1 MLFKLYNQNQAT
13 SNQQLELKRM
23 NYIVDFKN
31 DFISILNEMSPYLL
45 LGFLFAGILHV
56 YFPQKYISRYLGKK
70 NNKSVVN
77 ATLFGIPLP
86 LCSCG
91 VIPTG
96 ISLFKNGASK
106 GSTVSF
112 LISTPQTG
120 IDSVMVTYSLL
131 GLPFA
136 IIRPVVAF
144 ITGVFGGILINK
156 TETKS
161 SNIILESY
169 NNKLNNNNSSK
180 KSILG
185 MLKYAFVDFL
195 QDISKWLIIGLLIAA
210 VISVIIPDDF
220 FTSYLGNDYL
230 QMFVVLLASIPLYVC
245 ATASV
250 PIAAVLMLKGVSAGA
265 ILVFLMAGPATN
277 AATISVITKVLGK
290 KTLFYYL
297 FSIITGALI
306 FGFIVNYFFPNDF
319 FFKETFNIHG
329 GHEHNLLPQWVKTAS
344 GITLILLMANGYLQK
359 LISRKKQLI
368 KTKKSNHTNQT
379 KIPYLTIKI
388 EGMTCNHCKES
399 VEDNLK
405 SIYGI
410 KHVNVDLANSIADII
425 GENID
430 LKKIESCLNSLGY
443 KYKGVVKS

>member
-1 MLFKLYNQNQAT
+1 
-13 SNQQLELKRM
+13 M
-23 NYIVDFKN
+23 NIIVDFKD
-31 DFISILNEMSPYLL
+31 DFFSILNEMSPYLL

-56 YFPQKYISRYLGKK
+56 FFPQKYISKYLGKK
-70 NNKSVVN
+70 NKKSVVN

-156 TETKS
+156 TEAGS
-161 SNIILESY
+161 SGIEPEL
-169 NNKLNNNNSSK
+169 LNNNELKNNISK
-180 KSILG
+180 KSILS
-185 MLKYAFVDFL
+185 MLKYAFIDFL
-195 QDISKWLIIGLLIAA
+195 QDISKWLIIGLLIATA
-210 VISVIIPDDF
+210 ISVIVPDDF
-220 FTSYLGNDYL
+220 FTSYLGNEYV

-277 AATISVITKVLGK
+277 AATISIITKVMGK

-319 FFKETFNIHG
+319 FLRETLDLSS
-329 GHEHNLLPQWVKTAS
+329 GHEHHLLPLWVKTAS
-344 GITLILLMANGYLQK
+344 GVTLLLLIANGYIQK
-359 LISRKKQLI
+359 LISRKNQLI
-368 KTKKSNHTNQT
+368 KLQNTNHLNQT
-379 KIPYLTIKI
+379 KMTYLTIKI
-388 EGMTCNHCKES
+388 EGMTCNHCKNS
-399 VEDNLK
+399 VENNLK

-410 KHVNVDLANSIADII
+410 EQVNVNFANSRAAIK

-430 LKKIESCLNSLGY
+430 LKKIESCINSLGY
-443 KYKGVVKS
+443 KYKGEVKS

>member
-1 MLFKLYNQNQAT
+1 LYSQNQAT

-23 NYIVDFKN
+23 SFIVDFKN
-31 DFISILNEMSPYLL
+31 DFFSILNEMSPYLL

-56 YFPQKYISRYLGKK
+56 FFPQKYISKYLGKK

-120 IDSVMVTYSLL
+120 IDSILVTYSLL

-144 ITGVFGGILINK
+144 ITGVFGGILVNK
-156 TETKS
+156 TEADSSGTKPELI
-161 SNIILESY
+161 N
-169 NNKLNNNNSSK
+169 NNKSENNTFKNPVLS
-180 KSILG
+180 
-185 MLKYAFVDFL
+185 MLKYAFIDFL
-195 QDISKWLIIGLLIAA
+195 QDISKWLIIGLLIATA
-210 VISVIIPDDF
+210 ISVIVPDDF
-220 FTSYLGNDYL
+220 FTSNLGNDYV

-250 PIAAVLMLKGVSAGA
+250 PIAAVLMFKGVSAGA

-277 AATISVITKVLGK
+277 AATISIITKVLGK

-297 FSIITGALI
+297 FSIITGAMI

-319 FFKETFNIHG
+319 LFNETVNLSG
-329 GHEHNLLPQWVKTAS
+329 VHEHHLLPQWLKTTS
-344 GITLILLMANGYLQK
+344 GVALILLITNGYIQK

-368 KTKKSNHTNQT
+368 KLPNTNHQNQT

-399 VEDNLK
+399 VESNLK

-410 KHVNVDLANSIADII
+410 EQVSVDLANSRADII

-430 LKKIESCLNSLGY
+430 MEKIKSCINGLGY
-443 KYKGVVKS
+443 KYKGEVKS

>member
-1 MLFKLYNQNQAT
+1 
-13 SNQQLELKRM
+13 M
-23 NYIVDFKN
+23 NIIVDFKN
-31 DFISILNEMSPYLL
+31 DFFSILNEMSPYLL

-56 YFPQKYISRYLGKK
+56 FFPQKYISRYLGKK

-144 ITGVFGGILINK
+144 ITGVFGGMLINK
-156 TETKS
+156 TEAGS
-161 SNIILESY
+161 SSIEPEIIN
-169 NNKLNNNNSSK
+169 NNKLNNNTSK
-180 KSILG
+180 NTILSV
-185 MLKYAFVDFL
+185 LKYAFIDLL
-195 QDISKWLIIGLLIAA
+195 QDISKWLIIGLLIATA
-210 VISVIIPDDF
+210 ISVIVPDDF
-220 FTSYLGNDYL
+220 FTSNLGNDYM

-250 PIAAVLMLKGVSAGA
+250 PIAAVLMFKGVSAGA

-306 FGFIVNYFFPNDF
+306 FGFIVNWFFPNDF
-319 FFKETFNIHG
+319 LFKKTLDLYGE
-329 GHEHNLLPQWVKTAS
+329 HEHHFLPLWAKTAS
-344 GITLILLMANGYLQK
+344 GVTLLLLIAYGYIQK
-359 LISRKKQLI
+359 LISRKKQLLKLQNTNHPNQFKMPYI
-368 KTKKSNHTNQT
+368 K
-379 KIPYLTIKI
+379 IKI
-388 EGMTCNHCKES
+388 EGMTCNRCKTTVES
-399 VEDNLK
+399 HL
-405 SIYGI
+405 SSLSGI
-410 KHVNVDLANSIADII
+410 NEVNVDLTASTASLK
-425 GENID
+425 GESID
-430 LKKIESCLNSLGY
+430 LDKVKSCINSLGY
-443 KYKGVVKS
+443 IYKKEVKS

>member
-1 MLFKLYNQNQAT
+1 
-13 SNQQLELKRM
+13 M
-23 NYIVDFKN
+23 NIIIDFKN
-31 DFISILNEMSPYLL
+31 DFFSILNEMSPYLL

-56 YFPQKYISRYLGKK
+56 FFPQKYISKYLGKK

-156 TETKS
+156 TEAGSSGIEPELINNTKP
-161 SNIILESY
+161 E
-169 NNKLNNNNSSK
+169 NNTSK
-180 KSILG
+180 NSILSIF
-185 MLKYAFVDFL
+185 KYAFVDLL

-210 VISVIIPDDF
+210 AISVIVPDDF
-220 FTSYLGNDYL
+220 FTSYLGNEYV

-319 FFKETFNIHG
+319 LFKKTFDLSS
-329 GHEHNLLPQWVKTAS
+329 GHEHHLLPLWVKTAS
-344 GITLILLMANGYLQK
+344 GVTLLLLIANGYIQK
-359 LISRKKQLI
+359 LISRKNQLM
-368 KTKKSNHTNQT
+368 KLQNTNHLNQT
-379 KIPYLTIKI
+379 KMTYLTIKI
-388 EGMTCNHCKES
+388 EGMTCNHCKNS
-399 VEDNLK
+399 VENNLK

-410 KHVNVDLANSIADII
+410 EQVNVNLANSRAAIK

-430 LKKIESCLNSLGY
+430 LKKIESCINSLGY
-443 KYKGVVKS
+443 KYKGEV

>member
-1 MLFKLYNQNQAT
+1 
-13 SNQQLELKRM
+13 M
-23 NYIVDFKN
+23 NIIVDFKN
-31 DFISILNEMSPYLL
+31 DFFSILNEMSPYLL

-56 YFPQKYISRYLGKK
+56 FFPQKYISKYLGKK
-70 NNKSVVN
+70 NKKSVVN

-96 ISLFKNGASK
+96 IALFKNGASK

-144 ITGVFGGILINK
+144 ITGIFGGILINK
-156 TETKS
+156 TEAGTSSIEPELINNTKP
-161 SNIILESY
+161 E
-169 NNKLNNNNSSK
+169 NNTSK
-180 KSILG
+180 NSILSIF
-185 MLKYAFVDFL
+185 KYAFVDLL

-210 VISVIIPDDF
+210 AISVIVPDDF
-220 FTSYLGNDYL
+220 FTSNLGNDYV

-245 ATASV
+245 ATATV
-250 PIAAVLMLKGVSAGA
+250 PIAAVLMFKGVSAGA
-265 ILVFLMAGPATN
+265 ILVLLMAGPATN

-297 FSIITGALI
+297 FSIISGALF

-319 FFKETFNIHG
+319 LFKKALDLYG
-329 GHEHNLLPQWVKTAS
+329 GHEHHLLPLWVKTAS
-344 GITLILLMANGYLQK
+344 GATLLLLIANGYIQK
-359 LISRKKQLI
+359 LISGRKQL
-368 KTKKSNHTNQT
+368 KKLKNTKLTNQT
-379 KIPYLTIKI
+379 KMGFKTIII
-388 EGMTCNHCKES
+388 EGMTCNHCKNS
-399 VEDNLK
+399 VENNLR

-410 KHVNVDLANSIADII
+410 EQVNVDLANSRAVIK

-430 LKKIESCLNSLGY
+430 LKKIESCINSLGY
-443 KYKGVVKS
+443 KYKGEV

>member
-1 MLFKLYNQNQAT
+1 
-13 SNQQLELKRM
+13 M
-23 NYIVDFKN
+23 NIIVDFKD
-31 DFISILNEMSPYLL
+31 DFFSILNEMSPYLL

-56 YFPQKYISRYLGKK
+56 FFPQKYISKYLGKK
-70 NNKSVVN
+70 NKKSVVN

-156 TETKS
+156 TEAGTS
-161 SNIILESY
+161 SIEPELF
-169 NNKLNNNNSSK
+169 NNNELKNNISK
-180 KSILG
+180 KSILS

-195 QDISKWLIIGLLIAA
+195 QDISKWLIIGLLIATA
-210 VISVIIPDDF
+210 ISVIVPDDF
-220 FTSYLGNDYL
+220 FTSYLGNEYV

-250 PIAAVLMLKGVSAGA
+250 PIAAVLMFKGVSAGA

-277 AATISVITKVLGK
+277 AATISIITKVMGK

-306 FGFIVNYFFPNDF
+306 FGFIVNFFFPNDF
-319 FFKETFNIHG
+319 FLRETLDLSSR
-329 GHEHNLLPQWVKTAS
+329 HEHHLLPLWVKTAS
-344 GITLILLMANGYLQK
+344 GVTLILLIANGYIQK
-359 LISRKKQLI
+359 LIIKKKQL
-368 KTKKSNHTNQT
+368 TKLQNTNHLNQT
-379 KIPYLTIKI
+379 KMPYLTIKI
-388 EGMTCNHCKES
+388 EGMTCNHCKNS
-399 VEDNLK
+399 VENNLR

-410 KHVNVDLANSIADII
+410 EQVNVNLANSRAAIK

-430 LKKIESCLNSLGY
+430 LKKIESCINSLGY
-443 KYKGVVKS
+443 KYKGEV

>member
-1 MLFKLYNQNQAT
+1 
-13 SNQQLELKRM
+13 M
-23 NYIVDFKN
+23 NIIVDFKD
-31 DFISILNEMSPYLL
+31 DFFSILNEMSPYLL

-56 YFPQKYISRYLGKK
+56 FFPQKYISKYLGKK
-70 NNKSVVN
+70 NKKSVIN

-144 ITGVFGGILINK
+144 ITGVFGGILVNK
-156 TETKS
+156 SEAGS
-161 SNIILESY
+161 PGIEPELF
-169 NNKLNNNNSSK
+169 NNNEPKNNTSK
-180 KSILG
+180 KSILS

-195 QDISKWLIIGLLIAA
+195 QDISKWLIIGLLIATA
-210 VISVIIPDDF
+210 ISVIVPDDF
-220 FTSYLGNDYL
+220 FTSYLGNEYV

-277 AATISVITKVLGK
+277 AATISIITKVMGK

-319 FFKETFNIHG
+319 FLRETLDLSS
-329 GHEHNLLPQWVKTAS
+329 GHEHHLLPLWVKTAS
-344 GITLILLMANGYLQK
+344 GVTLLLLIANGYIQK
-359 LISRKKQLI
+359 LISRKNQLI
-368 KTKKSNHTNQT
+368 KLQNTNLNQT
-379 KIPYLTIKI
+379 KMTYLTIKI
-388 EGMTCNHCKES
+388 EGMTCNHCKNS
-399 VEDNLK
+399 VENNLK

-410 KHVNVDLANSIADII
+410 EQVNVNLANSRAAIK

-430 LKKIESCLNSLGY
+430 LKKIESCINSLGY
-443 KYKGVVKS
+443 KYKGEV

>member
-1 MLFKLYNQNQAT
+1 
-13 SNQQLELKRM
+13 M
-23 NYIVDFKN
+23 NIIVDFKD
-31 DFISILNEMSPYLL
+31 DFFSILNEMSPYLL

-56 YFPQKYISRYLGKK
+56 FFPQKYISKYLGKK
-70 NNKSVVN
+70 NKKSVVN

-91 VIPTG
+91 VIPTA

-144 ITGVFGGILINK
+144 ITGIFGGILINK
-156 TETKS
+156 TETGS
-161 SNIILESY
+161 SGIEPESF
-169 NNKLNNNNSSK
+169 NNNELKNNISK
-180 KSILG
+180 KSILS
-185 MLKYAFVDFL
+185 MLKYAFIDFL
-195 QDISKWLIIGLLIAA
+195 QDISKWLIIGLLIATA
-210 VISVIIPDDF
+210 ISVIVPDDF
-220 FTSYLGNDYL
+220 FTSYLGNEYV

-250 PIAAVLMLKGVSAGA
+250 PIAAVLMFKGVSAGA

-319 FFKETFNIHG
+319 FLRETLDLSS
-329 GHEHNLLPQWVKTAS
+329 GHEHHLLPLWVKTAS
-344 GITLILLMANGYLQK
+344 SATLLLLIANGYIQK
-359 LISRKKQLI
+359 LISRKKYLI
-368 KTKKSNHTNQT
+368 KLQNTNHLNQT
-379 KIPYLTIKI
+379 KMPYITIKI
-388 EGMTCNHCKES
+388 EGMTCNHCKNS
-399 VEDNLK
+399 VENNLK

-410 KHVNVDLANSIADII
+410 EQVNVDLANSRAAIK

-430 LKKIESCLNSLGY
+430 LEKIKNCINSLGY
-443 KYKGVVKS
+443 KYKGEV

>member
-1 MLFKLYNQNQAT
+1 
-13 SNQQLELKRM
+13 M
-23 NYIVDFKN
+23 NIIIDFKN
-31 DFISILNEMSPYLL
+31 DFFSILNEMSPYLL

-56 YFPQKYISRYLGKK
+56 FFPQKYISKYLGKK

-144 ITGVFGGILINK
+144 VTGIFGGILINK
-156 TETKS
+156 TEAGTSSIEPELINNTKP
-161 SNIILESY
+161 E
-169 NNKLNNNNSSK
+169 NNTSK
-180 KSILG
+180 NSILSIF
-185 MLKYAFVDFL
+185 KYAFVDLL

-210 VISVIIPDDF
+210 AISVIVPDDF
-220 FTSYLGNDYL
+220 FTSNLGNDYV

-277 AATISVITKVLGK
+277 VATISVITKVLGK

-319 FFKETFNIHG
+319 LFRKTFDLSG
-329 GHEHNLLPQWVKTAS
+329 GHEHHLIPLWARTAS
-344 GITLILLMANGYLQK
+344 GVTLILLIANGYIQK
-359 LISRKKQLI
+359 LISGRKQL
-368 KTKKSNHTNQT
+368 KKLKNTKLTNQT
-379 KIPYLTIKI
+379 KMGFKTIKI
-388 EGMTCNHCKES
+388 EGMTCNNCKNS
-399 VEDNLK
+399 VENNLK

-410 KHVNVDLANSIADII
+410 EQVNVDLANSRAAIK

-430 LKKIESCLNSLGY
+430 LEKIESCINSIGY
-443 KYKGVVKS
+443 KYKGEV

>member
-1 MLFKLYNQNQAT
+1 
-13 SNQQLELKRM
+13 M
-23 NYIVDFKN
+23 NIIVDFKKY
-31 DFISILNEMSPYLL
+31 FFTILNEMSPYLL

-56 YFPQKYISRYLGKK
+56 FFPQKYISRYLGKK
-70 NNKSVVN
+70 NNHSVVN

-96 ISLFKNGASK
+96 IALFKNGASK

-156 TETKS
+156 TEAEPS
-161 SNIILESY
+161 SIEPELIN
-169 NNKLNNNNSSK
+169 NNKSANNTSK
-180 KSILG
+180 NPILDV
-185 MLKYAFVDFL
+185 LKYAFIDFL
-195 QDISKWLIIGLLIAA
+195 QDISKWLVIGLLIATA
-210 VISVIIPDDF
+210 ISVIVPDDF
-220 FTSYLGNDYL
+220 FTSNLGNDYV
-230 QMFVVLLASIPLYVC
+230 QMFVVLIASIPLYVC

-250 PIAAVLMLKGVSAGA
+250 PIAAVLMFKGVSAGA

-306 FGFIVNYFFPNDF
+306 FGFIINWFFPNNF
-319 FFKETFNIHG
+319 LFKETLDFHG
-329 GHEHNLLPQWVKTAS
+329 GHEYHLLPLWVKTTS
-344 GITLILLMANGYLQK
+344 GITVLLLIANGYIQK

-368 KTKKSNHTNQT
+368 KLQNTNPLNQT
-379 KIPYLTIKI
+379 KIPYTTIKI
-388 EGMTCNHCKES
+388 EGMTCNHCKTTVES
-399 VEDNLK
+399 HL
-405 SIYGI
+405 SSLTGI
-410 KHVNVDLANSIADII
+410 NEVSVDLTASTAALK
-425 GENID
+425 GESID
-430 LKKIESCLNSLGY
+430 LDIVKSCISDLGY
-443 KYKGVVKS
+443 DYKGKI

>member
-1 MLFKLYNQNQAT
+1 
-13 SNQQLELKRM
+13 M
-23 NYIVDFKN
+23 NIIIDFKN

-56 YFPQKYISRYLGKK
+56 FFPQKYISRYLGKK

-156 TETKS
+156 TETGTS
-161 SNIILESY
+161 RIEPELIN
-169 NNKLNNNNSSK
+169 NNKLNNNTSK
-180 KSILG
+180 NAILR
-185 MLKYAFVDFL
+185 MLKYAFIDFL

-210 VISVIIPDDF
+210 AISAIVPDDF
-220 FTSYLGNDYL
+220 FTSNLENDYL
-230 QMFVVLLASIPLYVC
+230 QMFVVLIASIPLYVC

-250 PIAAVLMLKGVSAGA
+250 PIAAVLMFKGVSAGA

-277 AATISVITKVLGK
+277 AATISIITKVLGK

-306 FGFIVNYFFPNDF
+306 FGFIVNWFFPNNF
-319 FFKETFNIHG
+319 LFKEVFDLSG
-329 GHEHNLLPQWVKTAS
+329 GHEHHLLPQWVKTAS
-344 GITLILLMANGYLQK
+344 GVTLILLIANGYIQK

-368 KTKKSNHTNQT
+368 KPQNINKPNQS
-379 KIPYLTIKI
+379 KMPYITIKI

-399 VEDNLK
+399 VENNLN

-410 KHVNVDLANSIADII
+410 EQVNVDLANSRAAIN
-425 GENID
+425 GEDID
-430 LKKIESCLNSLGY
+430 LEQIKSCINSLGY
-443 KYKGVVKS
+443 KYKGVIKG

>member
-1 MLFKLYNQNQAT
+1 
-13 SNQQLELKRM
+13 M
-23 NYIVDFKN
+23 NIIVDFKN
-31 DFISILNEMSPYLL
+31 DFFSILNEMSPYLL

-56 YFPQKYISRYLGKK
+56 FFPQKYISRYLGKK
-70 NNKSVVN
+70 NKKSVIN

-106 GSTVSF
+106 GSTISF

-144 ITGVFGGILINK
+144 ITGIFGGILINK
-156 TETKS
+156 TEAGS
-161 SNIILESY
+161 SSIEPESFN
-169 NNKLNNNNSSK
+169 NNKLKNNTSK
-180 KSILG
+180 NPILS
-185 MLKYAFVDFL
+185 MLKYAFIDFL
-195 QDISKWLIIGLLIAA
+195 QDISKWLIIGLLIATA
-210 VISVIIPDDF
+210 ISVIVPDDF
-220 FTSYLGNDYL
+220 FTSYLGNDYV

-250 PIAAVLMLKGVSAGA
+250 PIAAVLMFKGVSAGA

-277 AATISVITKVLGK
+277 AATISIITKVLGK
-290 KTLFYYL
+290 KILFYYL

-319 FFKETFNIHG
+319 LFKETLDLYG
-329 GHEHNLLPQWVKTAS
+329 GHEHHLLPLWVKTAS
-344 GITLILLMANGYLQK
+344 GVTLLLLIAYGYIQK

-368 KTKKSNHTNQT
+368 KLQNTNHPNPTKM
-379 KIPYLTIKI
+379 PYITIKI
-388 EGMTCNHCKES
+388 EGMTCNNCKNS
-399 VEDNLK
+399 VENNLK

-410 KHVNVDLANSIADII
+410 EQVNVNLANSSAAIK

-430 LKKIESCLNSLGY
+430 LEKIKSCINSLGY
-443 KYKGVVKS
+443 KYKGEVKKS